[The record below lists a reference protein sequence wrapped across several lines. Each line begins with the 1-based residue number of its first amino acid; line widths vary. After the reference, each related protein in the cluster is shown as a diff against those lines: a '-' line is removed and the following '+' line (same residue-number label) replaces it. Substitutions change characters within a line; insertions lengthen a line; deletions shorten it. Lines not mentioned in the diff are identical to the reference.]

1 MRRIKKLVSFLH
13 IQQASGVGLVA
24 RPNKPLWA
32 GGVLSVVHHGV
43 LRKMNFERKMNFKKL
58 AIPAVL
64 AFGLVGQAAAVPFII
79 DDFSIGQDSGAVLN
93 GSPYTGSVIGPATSI
108 IGGQRDMTV
117 TNIGTGESRVSI
129 DGLTAGE
136 LEVSNTSNANAIV
149 EVLWDAAGAGLTD
162 GSGGVDLT
170 VSGVNSFLSMFVTNI
185 DLNQSVEFF
194 ISDSA
199 NAGFESTG
207 PQNFVNAGVFQVPL
221 ASFTIMDVSDV
232 DAIKMVLSSSAVA
245 WDGRVDFISTDERF
259 VPVPAP
265 LALMGLGILGL
276 VSARRLKKH

>member
-1 MRRIKKLVSFLH
+1 
-13 IQQASGVGLVA
+13 
-24 RPNKPLWA
+24 
-32 GGVLSVVHHGV
+32 
-43 LRKMNFERKMNFKKL
+43 MNFERKMNFKKL